1 MRNKIHIFIK
11 IFITQPYLMLK
22 LKIIKP
28 SLVII
33 SSIFFLLLTS
43 CASKKNVL
51 YLQDIDSKNGRELN
65 YNTSKIQVND
75 ILTIK
80 ISSLY
85 PETAIPY
92 NFDNSLST
100 NSSFIET
107 LKLQGN
113 LVSSE
118 GFIVLP
124 IIGSI
129 KVVGKSTTELESH
142 IKSILES
149 GNYLEDAIV
158 SVRIL
163 NSKITILGE
172 VIAPGTFT
180 ITEQNVTTLQ
190 ALGYAGDLKINAD
203 RKDILII
210 RDLDGKQYIKHI
222 DLTKTDWFDSPFYY
236 IKQNDV
242 IVVNPNNTKIK
253 SSGYIGNIGT
263 ILTIASIL
271 LSTVVILTR

>member
-1 MRNKIHIFIK
+1 MTNLSAILLAFIC
-11 IFITQPYLMLK
+11 
-22 LKIIKP
+22 
-28 SLVII
+28 
-33 SSIFFLLLTS
+33 LLFTS
-43 CASKKNVL
+43 CASKKNIL
-51 YLQDIDSKNGRELN
+51 YLQDIDTKEGRKIN
-65 YNTSKIQVND
+65 YAHNKIQVND

-107 LKLQGN
+107 LKLQGS
-113 LVSSE
+113 LVSKE

-124 IIGSI
+124 IIGSVKAI
-129 KVVGKSTTELESH
+129 GKSTTELESH

-149 GNYLEDAIV
+149 GNYLKGAIV

-172 VIAPGTFT
+172 VITPGTYT
-180 ITEQNVTTLQ
+180 ITEQNVTLLQ
-190 ALGYAGDLKINAD
+190 AIGYAGDLKINGD
-203 RKDILII
+203 RKDILVI
-210 RDLDGKQYIKHI
+210 RDIDGTQFIKHI
-222 DLTKTDWFDSPFYY
+222 DLTKTDWFDSPFYFV
-236 IKQNDV
+236 KQNDV

-263 ILTIASIL
+263 VLTIASIL

>member
-1 MRNKIHIFIK
+1 
-11 IFITQPYLMLK
+11 MLK
-22 LKIIKP
+22 LKIVETYFIFF
-28 SLVII
+28 I
-33 SSIFFLLLTS
+33 SIFCLFLSS

-51 YLQDIDSKNGRELN
+51 YIQDIDKQDGRELS
-65 YNTSKIQVND
+65 YNTNKIQVND
-75 ILTIK
+75 ILAIK
-80 ISSLY
+80 VSSLY

-107 LKLQGN
+107 LKLQGS

-118 GFIVLP
+118 GYIILP

-129 KVVGKSTTELESH
+129 KATGKSTTELELH

-149 GNYLEDAIV
+149 GNYLQNAIV

-172 VIAPGTFT
+172 VITPGTYT
-180 ITEQNVTTLQ
+180 ITEQNITILQ

-210 RDLDGKQYIKHI
+210 RDVDGKQLIKHI
-222 DLTKTDWFDSPFYY
+222 DLTKTDWFDSPFYF

-253 SSGYIGNIGT
+253 SSGYIGNVGT
-263 ILTIASIL
+263 VLTIASIL

>member
-1 MRNKIHIFIK
+1 MSKQKATN
-11 IFITQPYLMLK
+11 LSASL
-22 LKIIKP
+22 
-28 SLVII
+28 LVII
-33 SSIFFLLLTS
+33 CLLLPS
-43 CASKKNVL
+43 CASKKKML
-51 YLQDIDSKNGRELN
+51 YLQDIDTKEGRKIN
-65 YNTSKIQVND
+65 YAHNKIQVND

-107 LKLQGN
+107 LKLQGS
-113 LVSSE
+113 LVSKE

-124 IIGSI
+124 IIGSVKAI
-129 KVVGKSTTELESH
+129 GKSTTELESH

-149 GNYLEDAIV
+149 GNYLKGAIV

-172 VIAPGTFT
+172 VITPGTYT
-180 ITEQNVTTLQ
+180 ITEQNVTLLQ
-190 ALGYAGDLKINAD
+190 AIGYAGDLNIHGD
-203 RKDILII
+203 RKNILVI
-210 RDLDGKQYIKHI
+210 RDIDGTQFIKHI
-222 DLTKTDWFDSPFYY
+222 DLTKTDWFDSPFYFV
-236 IKQNDV
+236 KQNDV
-242 IVVNPNNTKIK
+242 IVINPNNTKIK

-263 ILTIASIL
+263 VLTIASIL